1 MHSLSHD
8 DFSGI
13 SISRVLPKLCDMAIT
28 DRYSSYFV
36 TSDCQFGFKKNLGC
50 GDAIYGV
57 RNVIAH
63 FVSNGST
70 VNVCAIGL
78 SKAFDRMNHY
88 VLYFEL
94 IERKLPTQLLTVI
107 ESWLNT
113 CSLLR
118 VLDGTAGSH
127 SASHWLLVRDK

>member
-1 MHSLSHD
+1 MKVACTRYRMMTSVVSQLAVFYRNCVTWLSQ
-8 DFSGI
+8 
-13 SISRVLPKLCDMAIT
+13 T
-28 DRYSSYFV
+28 DIQV
-36 TSDCQFGFKKNLGC
+36 TLLHLIVSC
-50 GDAIYGV
+50 GDAVYGV